1 VPEPMPLDALLG
13 ESLRLNQGYA
23 DRFRANLALHGEVPQ
38 VVVRADRKRLM
49 QVMTNLLSNA
59 AKFSPPNGAVDVTV
73 AQKDAAVR
81 VEVSDRGPGI
91 PEAFRGRI
99 FGRFA
104 QADSADSRVKGGTG
118 LGLAICKRLVEMMQ
132 GRIGFEDR
140 EGGGTTFF
148 FELPVMP
155 PEETAAEAAPRV
167 LLTEHDTVAAEYLSM
182 VLEKG
187 GYRVDAAPDA
197 SASRALL
204 KRWKYAVWLLARRL
218 RDAEDPLALIAEVRP
233 RLGGTPIIMLAST
246 RSEEAYVREPQRVG
260 VVDWLLKNDS
270 RARILD
276 AVAQALGRA

>member
-1 VPEPMPLDALLG
+1 
-13 ESLRLNQGYA
+13 
-23 DRFRANLALHGEVPQ
+23 
-38 VVVRADRKRLM
+38 
-49 QVMTNLLSNA
+49 
-59 AKFSPPNGAVDVTV
+59 
-73 AQKDAAVR
+73 
-81 VEVSDRGPGI
+81 
-91 PEAFRGRI
+91 
-99 FGRFA
+99 
-104 QADSADSRVKGGTG
+104 
-118 LGLAICKRLVEMMQ
+118 
-132 GRIGFEDR
+132 
-140 EGGGTTFF
+140 
-148 FELPVMP
+148 
-155 PEETAAEAAPRV
+155 
-167 LLTEHDTVAAEYLSM
+167 VAAEYLSM

-276 AVAQALGRA
+276 AVAQAVGRA